1 MKIHNVSSMFC
12 PRVSPTMK
20 IFLCNNHQCDV
31 TTYNYC
37 CKEIGLIF
45 WLLCSFLEDLMENS
59 TVDLTG
65 KKRKT
70 PIFQKKMRRN
80 SMVFWIAARLV
91 ILVFVKC
98 RIWKNS
104 IMKIKDLLSKKIFFW
119 RFLNPNISH
128 IHNNFN
134 VGSFFQAFNDQNLL
148 V

>member
-1 MKIHNVSSMFC
+1 MKIHNVSSVFC

-20 IFLCNNHQCDV
+20 IFLCNNQCDV

-104 IMKIKDLLSKKIFFW
+104 IMKIKDLLSKKKNYW

-128 IHNNFN
+128 IHNI
-134 VGSFFQAFNDQNLL
+134 GSSLHAFNDQNLL